1 VLTKPER
8 HKKESIWTKMEKGQ
22 RDLTNL
28 LNQLLYE
35 NDAYLVTNL
44 INQFFSV

>member
-1 VLTKPER
+1 
-8 HKKESIWTKMEKGQ
+8 MEKGQ